1 MGLERSGLVSV
12 IMPVYNR
19 EATVRDAV
27 QSILEQTYEYF
38 ELIIVDDASTDCSAS
53 IIQGIEDRRIRFYSH
68 ETNKGGSAARNTG
81 ILMAQGKWIAFQD
94 SDDIWKRDK
103 LEKQM
108 NYVSEMDQVSPSIIY
123 TSFIRHK
130 DGKQE
135 LIPQADHRKKQG
147 DIHKEL
153 IEENFI
159 STQTV
164 LLPKECFNHNEMFA
178 EDLPRFQDW
187 ELWLRLSLSYR
198 FVWIEEPLVDVFYTE
213 ESISSNHKKLVLAYE
228 KILDKHQHL
237 FEQAGSYY
245 LASYL
250 CSYGHNLCLAGDTK
264 RGRKVLFQ
272 AYRENKKSLKCFLS
286 MISCIFG
293 TRFYKKL
300 YSYYNR

>member
-1 MGLERSGLVSV
+1 MEQERTEFVSI

-19 EATVRDAV
+19 EQTVKKAIESV
-27 QSILEQTYEYF
+27 LSQTYSHF
-38 ELIIVDDASTDCSAS
+38 ELIIVDDASTDQSATIIRS
-53 IIQGIEDRRIRFYSH
+53 IIDERIRYFSH
-68 ETNKGGSAARNTG
+68 DTNRGGSAARNTG
-81 ILMAQGKWIAFQD
+81 ILQAKGKWLAFQD
-94 SDDIWKRDK
+94 SDDIWKEDK

-108 NYVSEMDQVSPSIIY
+108 QFVFGMNSDSLSIIY
-123 TSFIRHK
+123 TSFTRHK
-130 DGKQE
+130 EGIKE
-135 LIPQADHRKKQG
+135 LIPQRDDRKKHG
-147 DIHKEL
+147 YIHKEL

-164 LLPKECFNHNEMFA
+164 LLPKECFTPNQLFD

-187 ELWLRLSLSYR
+187 ELWLRLSLSYP
-198 FVWIEEPLVDVFYTE
+198 FIWIEEPLVDVYYTE
-213 ESISSNHKKLVLAYE
+213 GSISSNHEKLVIAYE
-228 KILDKHQHL
+228 KILTKHQSL

-272 AYRENKKSLKCFLS
+272 AYRENKKSVKCLIS
-286 MISCIFG
+286 MVSSIFG